1 MQKRYGVIDIGSN
14 TVVLLIY
21 AVDGPNIQK
30 ENYLVTAAH
39 LVQYVNCGHMSL
51 DGIHRAAAIVEQYKK
66 ECEKAGVSEIH
77 ADITACGRGIDNGR
91 QLVNAIANTGI
102 TSVRILSGEEEAACD
117 FYGTSFDRRISEGL
131 LIDVGGGSTEFV
143 AFRDNQIIDQASIPL
158 GCVRLRRMPYYI
170 DGITPVLKE
179 LKEAAA
185 LTPEQKEGKER
196 IDAAVE
202 QFVEE
207 HSVNNVLAKADE
219 EKAKAKTTGKRKSAK
234 PKEASAKKKEKVAY

>member
-1 MQKRYGVIDIGSN
+1 MTTNSI
-14 TVVLLIY
+14 
-21 AVDGPNIQK
+21 
-30 ENYLVTAAH
+30 LV
-39 LVQYVNCGHMSL
+39 S
-51 DGIHRAAAIVEQYKK
+51 
-66 ECEKAGVSEIH
+66 
-77 ADITACGRGIDNGR
+77 
-91 QLVNAIANTGI
+91 
-102 TSVRILSGEEEAACD
+102 SVRSNKSENNVWAVYVQGQEENKSYCKSPYKAMRYAFLLKKQTGFYINDISLTSLSLEIK
-117 FYGTSFDRRISEGL
+117 R
-131 LIDVGGGSTEFV
+131 
-143 AFRDNQIIDQASIPL
+143 
-158 GCVRLRRMPYYI
+158 
-170 DGITPVLKE
+170 LKE